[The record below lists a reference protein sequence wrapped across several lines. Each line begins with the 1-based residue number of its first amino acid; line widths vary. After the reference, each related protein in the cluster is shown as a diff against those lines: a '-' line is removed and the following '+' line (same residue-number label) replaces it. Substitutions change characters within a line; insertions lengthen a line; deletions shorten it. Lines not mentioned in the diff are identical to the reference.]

1 MKPMTRD
8 DRIRIAQYLYGQ
20 REWTMEQIATQLGVS
35 QQTISNDLSGLPNV
49 GKPSRPKGGRPKGKR
64 QTKPRTAPTPDV
76 SQKMAEAVLDQGKT
90 LEQVT
95 SEFGMSSVQHAKL
108 AVARERGRRETEP
121 VVDRADRHAASARP
135 T

>member
-1 MKPMTRD
+1 M
-8 DRIRIAQYLYGQ
+8 IVFGLAQYLYRQ
-20 REWTMEQIATQLGVS
+20 REWMMEQIATQLGVS
-35 QQTISNDLSGLPNV
+35 SSRPSATIFPVYQMLVNPVAPREVVPRAS
-49 GKPSRPKGGRPKGKR
+49 SRPKA
-64 QTKPRTAPTPDV
+64 RTAPTPDV
-76 SQKMAEAVLDQGKT
+76 SQKMAEAVLNQGKT